1 MCKNLPGKSAHN
13 PTVPMLRKEVKRRV
27 TLFKVTVTS
36 STMSRT
42 AAVQWLT
49 ENPIGNVL
57 CKDWLRVE
65 EAKICDTAHD
75 AINEQARIATMR
87 LAIANWNS
95 LKPWLRLCLA
105 MFEDRAK
112 TALLI
117 TDRVKDRAELDAGVS
132 TERPD
137 TFEEAIASIYNDEA
151 IVLTT
156 DVLPNLHE
164 LFSDPMTLRFSERP
178 GGESTAEEAK
188 SRIGDAHAKI
198 IQVTSDVDCFSLV
211 LCP

>member
-1 MCKNLPGKSAHN
+1 MC
-13 PTVPMLRKEVKRRV
+13 E
-27 TLFKVTVTS
+27 
-36 STMSRT
+36 
-42 AAVQWLT
+42 
-49 ENPIGNVL
+49 
-57 CKDWLRVE
+57 DWLRVE

-75 AINEQARIATMR
+75 VVNEQARIAAMCLTNV
-87 LAIANWNS
+87 NWNS
-95 LKPWLRLCLA
+95 HKPWLRLCLA

-117 TDRVKDRAELDAGVS
+117 RDRVKDRAELDAGVS

-137 TFEEAIASIYNDEA
+137 TFEEAVASIYNDEA

-164 LFSDPMTLRFSERP
+164 LFSDPMTLRFSEMP
-178 GGESTAEEAK
+178 GGELTDEEVK
-188 SRIGDAHAKI
+188 SRIGDARAKI
-198 IQVTSDVDCFSLV
+198 IQVTSDVDCFSFV